1 MLQKER
7 KYKNLLKLWLKL
19 EFITFLK
26 RKSKQMTQQEKEKK
40 IFSALRSTHH
50 GHKKARQII

>member
-19 EFITFLK
+19 DFITFLK
-26 RKSKQMTQQEKEKK
+26 RKSKQMTQQEEEKK
-40 IFSALRSTHH
+40 NLLSFKIHTPWT
-50 GHKKARQII
+50 